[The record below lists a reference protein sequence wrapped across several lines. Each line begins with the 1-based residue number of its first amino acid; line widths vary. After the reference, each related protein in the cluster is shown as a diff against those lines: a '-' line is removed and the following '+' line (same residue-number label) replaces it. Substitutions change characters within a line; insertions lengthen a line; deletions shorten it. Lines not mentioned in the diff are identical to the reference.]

1 MEESTQLNLEIDP
14 KIAPELFGKFDE
26 HLQQIAQGLGVE
38 LSSRGNILNIQG
50 NEQDVG
56 KALTVLETLR
66 NQVGQGIMLSPHDIQ
81 YTIGLVREGKGAEK
95 VWENLSNEVIQ
106 VSARGKRIR
115 PKTIGQKQ
123 YVDAIRAN
131 NLTFGIGPA
140 GTGKTYLAVAMAVAA
155 LQAKEVNRIVLTRPA
170 VEAGEKLGFLPGD
183 LQDKVDPYLRPLTDS
198 LFDLLGSDLYQRL
211 VERKVIEVAP
221 LAYMRGRTLDD
232 SFIILDEA
240 QNTSSEQMKMFLTR
254 MGFGSKVVVTGDI
267 TQIDLPRGT
276 VSGLAEVINVL
287 GDLPGVAMVF
297 LSAQDVVRHELVQ
310 HIIQAYDRYNS
321 GKLQQQHLGE

>member
-1 MEESTQLNLEIDP
+1 LEESTQLNLEIDP

-321 GKLQQQHLGE
+321 GKLRQQHLEE

>member
-321 GKLQQQHLGE
+321 GKLRQQHLEE